1 LTEKLTGAILRLVI
15 DMLFLFA
22 KYGRRE
28 LLVFSLVWA
37 ALGAGLWFVHPAAA
51 TLPALGLLFTLNF
64 FRDPERPVP
73 QEADLLV
80 SPADGRVVE
89 ISEVHEDEFLKAP
102 CHKIGIF
109 LSVFDVHVNRSPC
122 DGTVRAT
129 RYRPGK
135 FLDARHPDCG
145 RVNESNAIHVGDVLV
160 KQIAGAIARRIVCE
174 AKPNDVLSRGQRFGM
189 IKFGSRTELYIPKD
203 RVVELRVR
211 LNDKVKGGQT
221 VIARTR

>member
-1 LTEKLTGAILRLVI
+1 
-15 DMLFLFA
+15 MLFLFA
-22 KYGRRE
+22 KYGRKE
-28 LLVFSLVWA
+28 LVVFSLAWTVLGVALWWA
-37 ALGAGLWFVHPAAA
+37 HPVAAIPA
-51 TLPALGLLFTLNF
+51 ALGLLFTLSF
-64 FRDPERPVP
+64 FRDPERPIP
-73 QEADLLV
+73 READLLV

-135 FLDARHPDCG
+135 FLDARHPDSG
-145 RVNESNAIHVGDVLV
+145 RVNESNALHVGDVLV

-203 RVVELRVR
+203 RVAELCVR
-211 LNDKVKGGQT
+211 INDKVKGGQT

>member
-1 LTEKLTGAILRLVI
+1 
-15 DMLFLFA
+15 MLFLFA

-28 LLVFSLVWA
+28 LLVFSLVWV